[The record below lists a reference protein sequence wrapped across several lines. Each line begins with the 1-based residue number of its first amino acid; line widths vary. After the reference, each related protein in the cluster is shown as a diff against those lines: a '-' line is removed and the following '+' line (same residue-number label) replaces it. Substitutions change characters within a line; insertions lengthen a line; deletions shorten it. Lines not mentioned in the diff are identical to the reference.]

1 MEKSKDQSG
10 RAKDAREQV
19 EVTSFEIGLHGAEK
33 HIYRARGGIYQHLLV
48 VEELEGKD
56 GIEAFNKVIK
66 G

>member
-1 MEKSKDQSG
+1 M
-10 RAKDAREQV
+10 